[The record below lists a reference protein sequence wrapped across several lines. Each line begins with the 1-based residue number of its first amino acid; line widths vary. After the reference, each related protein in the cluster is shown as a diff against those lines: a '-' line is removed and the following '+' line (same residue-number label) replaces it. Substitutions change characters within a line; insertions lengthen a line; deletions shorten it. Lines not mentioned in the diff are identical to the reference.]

1 MGALFLSTRG
11 LPEATCH
18 LGSRPACRNLTT
30 ASQYGHPLER
40 PGPYPT
46 ASFLFRNHLEW
57 CRGSQE
63 PEGYMLESDKKKG
76 IGSLLLTGSL
86 TVMWSFIPICWQ
98 GLGRVDRLQCPELSI
113 PQDLL
118 ALGCCPCASF
128 LLPGPFCG
136 HSESPLRGGSSLK

>member
-1 MGALFLSTRG
+1 MHCFCLLGAFLRPHAIWALDQHAGTSQQLPSMAILLRG
-11 LPEATCH
+11 QGPTQQRPSS
-18 LGSRPACRNLTT
+18 LGTT
-30 ASQYGHPLER
+30 WNG
-40 PGPYPT
+40 G
-46 ASFLFRNHLEW
+46 
-57 CRGSQE
+57 RGSQE

-98 GLGRVDRLQCPELSI
+98 GLGRVDRLRCPELSI

-118 ALGCCPCASF
+118 ALGGCPCASF